1 MDSQDSTQT
10 QNYPPAFA
18 RAIARL
24 LGDEGGYVDNPAD
37 PGGETKF
44 GISKREYPDLEI
56 ATLTRADAAAI
67 YYRDWWQR
75 YRYSE
80 LPGPIAA
87 KLFDLAVNIGPD
99 HAVRCLQRALRAC
112 GRRVTED
119 GALGRAT
126 NIAVGAANQLAML
139 AALRA
144 EAAGYY
150 RSLAALERG
159 RRAGGDR
166 EFLDGWLNRAY
177 EQRAGTEMMMTA
189 VKVTSRGIGAA
200 SRVSVKKAQQEKE

>member
-1 MDSQDSTQT
+1 MDPQRSTQP

-18 RAIARL
+18 RAIVRV

-44 GISKREYPDLEI
+44 GITKRQYPDLEI
-56 ATLTRADAAAI
+56 ATLTQADAVAI

-80 LPGPIAA
+80 LPGPIGA

-99 HAVRCLQRALRAC
+99 HAVKCLQRALRAC
-112 GRRVTED
+112 GRRVAED
-119 GALGRAT
+119 GALGRET
-126 NIAVGAANQLAML
+126 NTAVGAANQLAML

-150 RSLAALERG
+150 RALAALERG
-159 RRAGGDR
+159 RRPGGDR
-166 EFLDGWLNRAY
+166 VFLEGWLNRAY
-177 EQRAGTEMMMTA
+177 E
-189 VKVTSRGIGAA
+189 
-200 SRVSVKKAQQEKE
+200 

>member
-1 MDSQDSTQT
+1 MELHDSAQT
-10 QNYPPAFA
+10 DQAKNYPPAFE

-44 GISKREYPDLEI
+44 GITRREYPQLDI
-56 ATLTRADAAAI
+56 AALTRADAVAI

-75 YRYSE
+75 YRYGE
-80 LPGPIAA
+80 LPGPTAA
-87 KLFDLAVNIGPD
+87 KVFDLAVNIGPD

-112 GRRVTED
+112 GRRVVED
-119 GALGRAT
+119 GALGGAT
-126 NIAVGAANQLAML
+126 IAAVVAANQLAMI

-150 RSLAALERG
+150 RALAALERG

-166 EFLDGWLNRAY
+166 EFLNGWLNRAY
-177 EQRAGTEMMMTA
+177 E
-189 VKVTSRGIGAA
+189 
-200 SRVSVKKAQQEKE
+200 

>member
-1 MDSQDSTQT
+1 MGLRSSRGEIFHPYANRTRLRESRPRWT
-10 QNYPPAFA
+10 PKAARRRKSNYPIIRRPSSAPSPGCSA
-18 RAIARL
+18 
-24 LGDEGGYVDNPAD
+24 DEGGYVDNPAD

-56 ATLTRADAAAI
+56 ATLTRADAVAI

-80 LPGPIAA
+80 LPGPIASE
-87 KLFDLAVNIGPD
+87 G
-99 HAVRCLQRALRAC
+99 VRPGGEYRPRITRCDACSARCARAAA
-112 GRRVTED
+112 GSTED

-126 NIAVGAANQLAML
+126 NTGGGGPINSRLL

-150 RSLAALERG
+150 RALAALERG

-177 EQRAGTEMMMTA
+177 E
-189 VKVTSRGIGAA
+189 
-200 SRVSVKKAQQEKE
+200 

>member
-1 MDSQDSTQT
+1 MDFHGSTQTQTT
-10 QNYPPAFA
+10 QNYPPAFE
-18 RAIARL
+18 RAVARL
-24 LGDEGGYVDNPAD
+24 LRDEGSYVDNPAD

-44 GISKREYPDLEI
+44 GISRREYPDLDI
-56 ATLTRADAAAI
+56 AALTRPAAIAI

-112 GRRVTED
+112 GRRVVED
-119 GALGRAT
+119 GTMGRETAA
-126 NIAVGAANQLAML
+126 AVNAANQLAMI

-150 RSLAALERG
+150 RVLAALERG
-159 RRAGGDR
+159 RRADGDR

-177 EQRAGTEMMMTA
+177 E
-189 VKVTSRGIGAA
+189 
-200 SRVSVKKAQQEKE
+200 

>member
-1 MDSQDSTQT
+1 MDPQSSTQT
-10 QNYPPAFA
+10 NNYPPAFA

-24 LGDEGGYVDNPAD
+24 LDDEGGYVDNSAD

-44 GISKREYPDLEI
+44 GITKREYPDLDI
-56 ATLTRADAAAI
+56 AALTRADAVAI

-75 YRYSE
+75 YGYSA
-80 LPGPIAA
+80 LPGPIGA

-112 GRRVTED
+112 GRRVAED

-126 NIAVGAANQLAML
+126 TLAVSAANQLAIL

-150 RSLAALERG
+150 RALAALERG

-166 EFLDGWLNRAY
+166 QFLDGWLNRAY
-177 EQRAGTEMMMTA
+177 E
-189 VKVTSRGIGAA
+189 
-200 SRVSVKKAQQEKE
+200 